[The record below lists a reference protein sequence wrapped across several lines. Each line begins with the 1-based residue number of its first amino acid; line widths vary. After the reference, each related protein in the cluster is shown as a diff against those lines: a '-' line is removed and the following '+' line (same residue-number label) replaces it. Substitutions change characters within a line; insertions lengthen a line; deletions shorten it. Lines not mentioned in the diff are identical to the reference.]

1 MESFAFGCK
10 LPSRRPL
17 EISAVI
23 TEGIL
28 AGSSGVE
35 HLTAILLM
43 YTYLLYYDM
52 ARGSLS
58 GVGLCSIMAQVKI
71 PGQGGVLTNLLYVV
85 DKLFVELSY
94 RNIGR

>member
-58 GVGLCSIMAQVKI
+58 GVGVMQHNGS
-71 PGQGGVLTNLLYVV
+71 GQNSGAGRCAH
-85 DKLFVELSY
+85 KFV
-94 RNIGR
+94 ICGR